1 MVTKGLANLDVPRML
16 AAVNSIFERGEFPAQ
31 WKTNRLTII
40 RKPGKDP
47 TRPEAYCPISIV
59 DAGSKIDPGVPV
71 AGQAFA
77 ARGFGWLLRK
87 PVWVQKGEVND
98 IGIGWSQ
105 TSGGGGHKEAALL
118 RHSDL

>member
-59 DAGSKIDPGVPV
+59 DAGSKILEYRLQD
-71 AGQAFA
+71 
-77 ARGFGWLLRK
+77 R
-87 PVWVQKGEVND
+87 
-98 IGIGWSQ
+98 
-105 TSGGGGHKEAALL
+105 LL
-118 RHSDL
+118 RHVGLDGFSVNQYGFKKGRSTI